1 METNN
6 MNLREFFEKEKVFGR
21 NDYCKILGHFG
32 MKYGE
37 GCYADE
43 DILLETVNDEAT
55 WKDWLDR
62 YEQLYSTE
70 QPASNAEETARLKSN
85 VEEIARL
92 NLSKFVVKGEE
103 DPLEAIYLKPLQQTC
118 TRCSK
123 MYEVEHFSRFITYKP
138 ENGICWDCFK
148 KYLVQRD
155 LTIEEQDWLVDCYM
169 REQDRLDRFHGGVST
184 GEPMLPDYLNDT
196 QKELIRT
203 LGKARITAK
212 MIDKENAIVE
222 EAVEKVRT
230 FCEKAGY
237 DGIDPRLLKVLGMIV
252 RDYESQLSSK
262 ASRSVVYR

>member
-6 MNLREFFEKEKVFGR
+6 MTLREFFEKEKVFSR

-32 MKYGE
+32 MKFGE

-43 DILLETVNDEAT
+43 DILLETVNDEAS

-62 YEQLYSTE
+62 YEQLYPTE
-70 QPASNAEETARLKSN
+70 NAEKAKK
-85 VEEIARL
+85 VAQL
-92 NLSKFVVKGEE
+92 NLNNFTVDK
-103 DPLEAIYLKPLQQTC
+103 DPLEAIYVKPIQQIC

-148 KYLVQRD
+148 KYLSQRD
-155 LTIEEQDWLVDCYM
+155 LTIEEQDWLADCYV
-169 REQDRLDRFHGGVST
+169 REQERLDRFHEGVSI
-184 GEPMLPDYLNDT
+184 GEPKLPDYLNDT
-196 QKELIRT
+196 QKEFIKT

-212 MIDKENAIVE
+212 MIDKENAIIE
-222 EAVEKVRT
+222 AAVEKVRA
-230 FCEKAGY
+230 FCEKADY
-237 DGIDPRLLKVLGMIV
+237 SGIDPRLLRVLGMIV
-252 RDYESQLSSK
+252 RDYEAQLSCK